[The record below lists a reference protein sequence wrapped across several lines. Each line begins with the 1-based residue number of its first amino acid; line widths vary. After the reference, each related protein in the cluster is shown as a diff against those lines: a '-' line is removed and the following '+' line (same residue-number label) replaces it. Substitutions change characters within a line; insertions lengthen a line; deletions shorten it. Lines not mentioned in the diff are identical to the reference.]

1 MRIFLTALILI
12 FSFQS
17 WTKADD
23 IQDFQ
28 IEGMS
33 IGDSLLDFFSEK
45 KIKERKAITKSKY
58 KSKDYIRVYFALS
71 NSENYSVANI
81 HYKNDSKYEIAS
93 VSGAIMYD
101 YTFEECFTKQKIIFD
116 DLKTLFPIAEIEG
129 DPKKKII
136 YKPDKTEKSIYS
148 TVKYVIEGGYIDIRC
163 TILSTEFKKKYPNT
177 GSSLQVFAH
186 SKEFI
191 DWIRYKAFK

>member
-1 MRIFLTALILI
+1 MKLFLTILILI
-12 FSFQS
+12 LNIQS

-33 IGDSLLDFFSEK
+33 IGDSLLISLAK
-45 KIKERKAITKSKY
+45 KKSKKRKSDYKSRY

-116 DLKTLFPIAEIEG
+116 DLKTLFPIMKLKETQ
-129 DPKKKII
+129 KKNNIQ
-136 YKPDKTEKSIYS
+136 T
-148 TVKYVIEGGYIDIRC
+148 R
-163 TILSTEFKKKYPNT
+163 
-177 GSSLQVFAH
+177 
-186 SKEFI
+186 
-191 DWIRYKAFK
+191 